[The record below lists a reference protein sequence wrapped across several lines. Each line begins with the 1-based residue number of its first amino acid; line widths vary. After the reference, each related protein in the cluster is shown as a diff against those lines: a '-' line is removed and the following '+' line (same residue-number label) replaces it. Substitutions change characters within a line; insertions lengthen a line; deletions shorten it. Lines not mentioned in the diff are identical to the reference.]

1 MGCAYQ
7 DGNKIWWDEFW
18 KATTDPGSKWLKT
31 PIPKTGGTAILVPGQ
46 YLNVYKIDDHK
57 GKPALCQ
64 RGEVK
69 VWRDNNKDN
78 RLDGEGEIY
87 TGEKFGINIHRAGV
101 RSEIVGGWSAG
112 CQVIANIKD
121 FKRMMALAYTQ
132 EENKRDTFTYTLLT
146 EEEVDGVTKPSK

>member
-1 MGCAYQ
+1 M
-7 DGNKIWWDEFW
+7 
-18 KATTDPGSKWLKT
+18 
-31 PIPKTGGTAILVPGQ
+31 PKRR
-46 YLNVYKIDDHK
+46 K
-57 GKPALCQ
+57 
-64 RGEVK
+64 VK

-78 RLDGEGEIY
+78 ILDWEGEIY

-132 EENKRDTFTYTLLT
+132 EEKEKTHLHIHY
-146 EEEVDGVTKPSK
+146 